1 MINNK
6 KVLAIIPAR
15 SGSKRLP
22 RKNILNLAGK
32 PLIAW
37 TIESAIRSKYID
49 SVLVS
54 TDSPEIA
61 EISKKF
67 GAQVPFIRPEY
78 LSNDTADTISV
89 IKHAIDNI
97 PDQYD
102 IIVLLQATSPLR
114 NTDDIDGAIEQS
126 DSDFKA
132 VVSVCPAEHPPLWSN
147 ILPDDLSMAGF
158 IRPEIKNKRSQ
169 DLPTYYRL
177 NGAVYVAELSYFMQ
191 QNGFMGPQTKAY
203 IMDQKHSVDI
213 DTEIDFRFCETL
225 INQKNKT

>member
-6 KVLAIIPAR
+6 KILAIIPAR

-54 TDSPEIA
+54 TDSSEIA

-78 LSNDTADTISV
+78 LSNDTADTVSV

-114 NTDDIDGAIEQS
+114 NTDDIDGVIEQL
-126 DSDFKA
+126 DSDFRA
-132 VVSVCPAEHPPLWSN
+132 SVSVCPAEHSPLWSN
-147 ILPDDLSMAGF
+147 ILPDDLSMAEF

-213 DTEIDFRFCETL
+213 DTEIDFLFCDTL
-225 INQKNKT
+225 INQKTKK